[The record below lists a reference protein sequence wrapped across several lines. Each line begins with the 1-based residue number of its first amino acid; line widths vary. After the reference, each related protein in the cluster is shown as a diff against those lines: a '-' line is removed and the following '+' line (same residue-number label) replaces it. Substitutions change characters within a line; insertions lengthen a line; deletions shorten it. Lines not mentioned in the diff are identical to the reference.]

1 MNHRSTVA
9 ARLPRGFGWV
19 AAALGVAATLLSA
32 AGSWIPSLWG
42 DEAASLLSA
51 QRPLPSLFVMLGH
64 VDAVHGAYYLLLL
77 GWIRLVGTSPF
88 ALRLPS
94 AIAVGL
100 AVAAVTLIAARLR
113 SPRLAIAAGIIC
125 CIIPRVTYMGE
136 EARSY
141 AASAAIAAWLTYLL
155 VELVRRRHPPA
166 WLWVAYGA
174 LLAAG
179 VYLFLYLGLL
189 VLAHGIVLGAS
200 RVGRA
205 TMARW
210 VVACVGALLAVSPLL
225 FWAIDERRQIA
236 YLASRT
242 EVSFG
247 TLTVS
252 LWFGSAEFAAVAW
265 LLILVALAV
274 PLVARLR
281 RRDRPSR
288 PVPHVPSLELVAATW
303 LFVPSLILVTS
314 QFFVADFTARYLSY
328 CAPAAALL
336 IVCGVDRVASRRGWA
351 VAAAIAVVVGLAVPA
366 YLAQRGPYSKNDSDW
381 SNISATLG
389 TRAHAGDAVAF
400 DESVRPSRRPR
411 LALRTYR
418 AGFTGLDDVMLETPY
433 YRNTSWPD
441 RAYSLAKTAS
451 LGRLATVDRLWL
463 VEYATPTHVDA
474 YGIDTLRGLGFTRAA
489 EYRTHRSVIY
499 LFTRQPNAGS

>member
-1 MNHRSTVA
+1 MDHGSTGTV
-9 ARLPRGFGWV
+9 RLPRGFGWLV
-19 AAALGVAATLLSA
+19 AALGTAAALVSA

-64 VDAVHGAYYLLLL
+64 VDAVHGAYYLLLH
-77 GWIRLVGTSPF
+77 GWIRLAGTTPF

-94 AIAVGL
+94 AVAVGL

-113 SPRLAIAAGIIC
+113 SPRVAVAAGIIC
-125 CIIPRVTYMGE
+125 CLLPRVTYMGE

-155 VELVRRRHPPA
+155 VELMRRQSPPV
-166 WLWVAYGA
+166 WLWVAYGT

-179 VYLFLYLGLL
+179 VYLFLYVGLL
-189 VLAHGIVLGAS
+189 VLAHAIVLAAS
-200 RVGRA
+200 RAGRA
-205 TMARW
+205 VLTRW
-210 VVACVGALLAVSPLL
+210 TIACAAALLAVSPLV

-252 LWFGSAEFAAVAW
+252 LWFGSVEFAVIAW
-265 LLILVALAV
+265 LLILVALAT
-274 PLVARLR
+274 PLVARIR
-281 RRDRPSR
+281 RRDLTGLRAPRP
-288 PVPHVPSLELVAATW
+288 PSLELVAATW
-303 LFVPSLILVTS
+303 LFVPSLTLVTS

-336 IVCGVDRVASRRGWA
+336 IACGVDRLASRRGWA
-351 VAAAIAVVVGLAVPA
+351 IAASTVAVVALATPA

-381 SNISATLG
+381 SAISATLG
-389 TRAHAGDAVAF
+389 VRARAGDAVAF

-411 LALRTYR
+411 LALRTYP
-418 AGFTGLDDVMLETPY
+418 AGFAGLHDVMLEAPY

-441 RAYSLAKTAS
+441 RVYSLAKTAS
-451 LGRLATVDRLWL
+451 LGRLAAVDRLWL

-474 YGIDTLRGLGFTRAA
+474 YGIDTLAALGFARTA
-489 EYRTHRSVIY
+489 EYRTHRSVIF
-499 LFTRQPNAGS
+499 LFSRQPTSGT

>member
-1 MNHRSTVA
+1 MNHRSTAA
-9 ARLPRGFGWV
+9 ARLPRGFGWLT
-19 AAALGVAATLLSA
+19 AALGAAAAVLSA
-32 AGSWIPSLWG
+32 TGSWVPSLWG

-64 VDAVHGAYYLLLL
+64 VDAVHGAYYLLLH
-77 GWIRLVGTSPF
+77 GWIRLAGTTPF

-113 SPRLAIAAGIIC
+113 SPRLAVAAGIIC
-125 CIIPRVTYMGE
+125 CIVPRVTYMGE

-141 AASAAIAAWLTYLL
+141 AVSAAVAAWLTYLL
-155 VELVRRRHPPA
+155 VEIVRRRYPPA

-174 LLAAG
+174 FLAAG
-179 VYLFLYLGLL
+179 VYLFLFLGLL
-189 VLAHGIVLGAS
+189 VVAHGIVLAAS

-205 TMARW
+205 TLIRW
-210 VVACVGALLAVSPLL
+210 TVACAAALLAASPLV

-247 TLTVS
+247 TLSVS
-252 LWFGSAEFAAVAW
+252 LWFGSVEFAVIAW
-265 LLILVALAV
+265 LLIIVALAV
-274 PLVARLR
+274 PLVAHIR
-281 RRDRPSR
+281 RRDRASR
-288 PVPHVPSLELVAATW
+288 PPPHLPSVELVAATW
-303 LFVPSLILVTS
+303 LLVPSIILVTS

-336 IVCGVDRVASRRGWA
+336 IACGVDRLASRRGWA
-351 VAAAIAVVVGLAVPA
+351 ITAAVAAVVGLAVPA

-381 SNISATLG
+381 SAISATLG
-389 TRAHAGDAVAF
+389 ARAQAGDAVAF

-411 LALRTYR
+411 LALRTYP
-418 AGFTGLDDVMLETPY
+418 AGFAGLEDVMLETPY

-441 RAYSLAKTAS
+441 RVHSLATTAS
-451 LGRLATVDRLWL
+451 LGRLAAVDRLWL
-463 VEYATPTHVDA
+463 VEYATPTHIDS
-474 YGIDTLRGLGFTRAA
+474 YGIDTLAGLGFARTA
-489 EYRTHRSVIY
+489 EYRTHRSVII
-499 LFTRQPNAGS
+499 LFTRQPTSGR

>member
-1 MNHRSTVA
+1 MNHRSAIGVQ
-9 ARLPRGFGWV
+9 LPRRFGWV
-19 AAALGVAATLLSA
+19 AASLGVAATLVSA

-51 QRPLPSLFVMLGH
+51 QRSIPSLFRMLGH
-64 VDAVHGAYYLLLL
+64 VDAVHGTYYLLLH
-77 GWIRLVGTSPF
+77 GWIHLVGTSPF

-100 AVAAVTLIAARLR
+100 AVTAVTMIAARLR
-113 SPRLAIAAGIIC
+113 SPRLGIAAGIIC

-155 VELVRRRHPPA
+155 VEIVRRGQPPG
-166 WLWVAYGA
+166 WLWFAYGT
-174 LLAAG
+174 LLTVG

-189 VLAHGIVLGAS
+189 MLAHGVVLATS

-205 TMARW
+205 TVSRW
-210 VVACVGALLAVSPLL
+210 AVACLAALLAASPLVY
-225 FWAIDERRQIA
+225 WAIDERRQIA
-236 YLASRT
+236 YLASHNQ
-242 EVSFG
+242 VSFE

-252 LWFGSAEFAAVAW
+252 LWFGSVEFAVLAW
-265 LLILVALAV
+265 ILILVALAV
-274 PLVARLR
+274 PLVGRLR
-281 RRDRPSR
+281 RRDRSGP
-288 PVPHVPSLELVAATW
+288 PGIPGLPSLELLSATW
-303 LFVPSLILVTS
+303 LFVPALVLVTS
-314 QFFVADFTARYLSY
+314 QFFFADFTARYLSY

-336 IVCGVDRVASRRGWA
+336 IACGVDRLASRRGWT
-351 VAAAIAVVVGLAVPA
+351 VAAAVAVVVGLAVPA
-366 YLAQRGPYSKNDSDW
+366 YLAQRGPYAKNDSDW

-389 TRAHAGDAVAF
+389 TRAHPGDAVAF

-411 LALRTYR
+411 LALRTYP
-418 AGFTGLDDVMLETPY
+418 AGFTGLADVMLETPY
-433 YRNTSWPD
+433 YHNTSWPD

-451 LGRLATVDRLWL
+451 LGRLTSVNRLWL

-474 YGIDTLRGLGFTRAA
+474 YGIGTLRTLGFTRAA

-499 LFTRQPNAGS
+499 LYTRPTGGS